1 MGTYKISD
9 LEKLSGVKAHTIRV
23 WEQRYEILTPL
34 RTETNIRYYNDR
46 QLRKFLNVVSLIN
59 AGNKI
64 SSIGKL
70 SEVDFNTR
78 INKLLNSKNSELK
91 EEIIINQL
99 ISSGLSYDEVSFEK
113 AFSRAVLSFGLIGT
127 YQKVLYPM
135 LLKIGYLWTM
145 SELTVSQEHF
155 VTSLVKQK
163 ILTAIDSLTLPT
175 KPLYQWV
182 LFLPEGEIHE
192 IGLLIASYA
201 LRKNGVKVI
210 YLGKDV
216 LKTDLFSAADSNSF
230 THFLFFVVKQNQD
243 KVVNSYLNEMNKR
256 YKNASCLICCSN
268 SYLDKINL
276 HQNQRIIS
284 DFDQFLILI
293 K

>member
-1 MGTYKISD
+1 MGAYKISD

-34 RTETNIRYYNDR
+34 RTETNIRYYNDK
-46 QLRKFLNVVSLIN
+46 QLRKFLNVVTLIN

-70 SEVDFNTR
+70 SELDFNTR

-163 ILTAIDSLTLPT
+163 ILTAIDSLTLPS

-230 THFLFFVVKQNQD
+230 THFLFFVVKQNQG
-243 KVVNSYLNEMNKR
+243 KVVNSYLNEMSKR
-256 YKNASCLICCSN
+256 YKNASCVICCSN
-268 SYLDKINL
+268 SYIDKISL
-276 HQNQRIIS
+276 DQNQRIIS
-284 DFDQFLILI
+284 DFDQFLNLI